1 MKLRLLLLNFLFFAF
16 INAVLAAPPTYIQ
29 TKDGVI
35 VFTDPGFTGSSRPI
49 KPEVI
54 SDNIISVTA
63 TPGTEIAAAQSLNF
77 RPFLSLR
84 KSMKYRNLLK

>member
-1 MKLRLLLLNFLFFAF
+1 MKVRLLLLNFLFFAF

-35 VFTDPGFTGSSRPI
+35 VFTDPGFTGSS
-49 KPEVI
+49 KAVNPEVI
-54 SDNIISVTA
+54 SDNIIRVTA
-63 TPGTEIAAAQSLNF
+63 APEKPGTLH
-77 RPFLSLR
+77 PFLNLR

>member
-54 SDNIISVTA
+54 SDNIISVTSN
-63 TPGTEIAAAQSLNF
+63 PGNGNSSRSKPEF
-77 RPFLSLR
+77 PPVP
-84 KSMKYRNLLK
+84 